1 MPITKNP
8 LEFYRYYCASQRR
21 VEQWVQDTG
30 RLIQSS
36 PVQSESS
43 TTQWRGFLEDPCL
56 ATPISLPPPLD
67 SREPQHD
74 SGDGYLSDIPEQG
87 YQVYPQCP
95 TPETELQDQTHDL
108 YRDSPCAT
116 SRRRPFATTPKGS
129 HDDSTR
135 PRAGSLQQI
144 SDEKPVGDS
153 APAVPSSSKHSKDSK
168 HSRHTSKS
176 KNSGS
181 SSSKKRQTREET
193 DIHRSIFAYV
203 PYGIVPLL
211 VAMTTG
217 SSAVSLA
224 AASLILAGFFC
235 LDYSSTVSLSSLIFT
250 HSSEF
255 VSTGAKKKAPKMTK
269 RPILRISLVLMTLFM
284 HYIL

>member
-8 LEFYRYYCASQRR
+8 VEFYRYYCASQRR

-30 RLIQSS
+30 HLIQSS
-36 PVQSESS
+36 PAQSETS

-56 ATPISLPPPLD
+56 ATPISLPPPLNK
-67 SREPQHD
+67 REPRHE
-74 SGDGYLSDIPEQG
+74 SGDGYLSGIPELEESPLH
-87 YQVYPQCP
+87 PQCP
-95 TPETELQDQTHDL
+95 TPETELLTHDL
-108 YRDSPCAT
+108 DHDSPRAT
-116 SRRRPFATTPKGS
+116 SQRRPFTTTPKGS

-135 PRAGSLQQI
+135 PRAGSQQQR
-144 SDEKPVGDS
+144 SDEKPVGDH

-168 HSRHTSKS
+168 QSRHTSKS

-181 SSSKKRQTREET
+181 STSRKRQSNTEV

-203 PYGIVPLL
+203 PYGIIPLF

-224 AASLILAGFFC
+224 AASLVLAGFFC
-235 LDYSSTVSLSSLIFT
+235 LDYTSTVSLSSSFIHIPLNL
-250 HSSEF
+250 HRQAE
-255 VSTGAKKKAPKMTK
+255 K
-269 RPILRISLVLMTLFM
+269 RKSRK
-284 HYIL
+284 